1 MTQPQQRPRVEV
13 IPAKPRPSSID
24 GASPAEDPA
33 IAAEKRAA
41 LPVLAAA
48 AALAVVLLG
57 AAAVV
62 GGLRGGGAA
71 AALVEVAVPT
81 AQHEA
86 ELARL
91 VAEGLP
97 AAGVTVRDYADID
110 GDGVYANGVRVVAA
124 AAPTPIGL
132 SPGVLTLTAFAGSSG
147 CITLEVAAPGRVPY
161 QLCLPAQSVTPAIPV
176 R

>member
-1 MTQPQQRPRVEV
+1 MNQPQQRSRVQVVPATVPR
-13 IPAKPRPSSID
+13 ASSD
-24 GASPAEDPA
+24 APGSASDPGADAD
-33 IAAEKRAA
+33 KRAA
-41 LPVLAAA
+41 LPVLAGA
-48 AALAVVLLG
+48 AALAVVLMG

-62 GGLRGGGAA
+62 GSLRGGAT
-71 AALVEVAVPT
+71 LVEVAVPS

-97 AAGVTVRDYADID
+97 AQGVTVRDYADID
-110 GDGVYANGVRVVAA
+110 GDGVFANGVRVVVG

-132 SPGVLTLTAFAGSSG
+132 APGALTLTAFAGTSG
-147 CITLEVAAPGRVPY
+147 CITLEVAAPGRAPY
-161 QLCLPAQSVTPAIPV
+161 QLCLPAASVTPAIPV

>member
-1 MTQPQQRPRVEV
+1 MTQQRPRVEV
-13 IPAKPRPSSID
+13 VAATARPSSID
-24 GASPAEDPA
+24 GPSPGEDPA
-33 IAAEKRAA
+33 IVAEKRAA
-41 LPVLAAA
+41 LPVLAGA
-48 AALAVVLLG
+48 AALAVVLMG

-62 GGLRGGGAA
+62 GGLRGGGA

-97 AAGVTVRDYADID
+97 AQGVAIRDYGDID
-110 GDGVYANGVRVVAA
+110 GDGVYANGVRVVAG

-132 SPGVLTLTAFAGSSG
+132 SPGVLALTAFAGSQG
-147 CITLEVAAPGRVPY
+147 CITLEVTAPGRAPY
-161 QLCLPAQSVTPAIPV
+161 QLCLAPNTATPAIPV